1 MRPHSESGFTLI
13 EVLVALVVS
22 GLLLAAIFQAS
33 GLAMARLRVAEQR
46 RLALLD
52 GSYLL
57 TRASVEDFSD
67 ATHSGITD
75 GLRWTREERALAT
88 DPRGLLVLARIH
100 VTLAGADGAV
110 LFDRSVERLKGAT
123 Q

>member
-22 GLLLAAIFQAS
+22 GLLLGAIFQAS

-57 TRASVEDFSD
+57 TRAGVEDFSS
-67 ATHSGITD
+67 ATRSGTTD
-75 GLRWTREERALAT
+75 GLRWTYEEQALAT
-88 DPRGLLVLARIH
+88 DPRGLFVLARIH
-100 VTLAGADGAV
+100 VALAGADGAI
-110 LFDRSVERLKGAT
+110 LFDRSVERLKAMKR
-123 Q
+123 